1 MILILNANTGTIG
14 QKISPSILHMLTSFN
29 IQSPHFISNSVTA
42 MIPKGENAMIHRKSQ
57 ILIMSDTDSAISGI
71 NSNIPIIA
79 LTKNSVIH
87 HTAHDRVVSLL
98 LLREMFEKSNNVI

>member
-14 QKISPSILHMLTSFN
+14 QKISHSILHILTSFN

-57 ILIMSDTDSAISGI
+57 ILIISDTDNAMSGTK
-71 NSNIPIIA
+71 SNIPIIA

-87 HTAHDRVVSLL
+87 HTAHDNVVSLL

>member
-14 QKISPSILHMLTSFN
+14 QKISPSMLHILTSFN
-29 IQSPHFISNSVTA
+29 IQSHDFISNSVTA
-42 MIPKGENAMIHRKSQ
+42 IIPKGENAMIHRKSQ
-57 ILIMSDTDSAISGI
+57 ILIISDTDNAMSGTK
-71 NSNIPIIA
+71 SNIPIIA

-87 HTAHDRVVSLL
+87 HTAHDNVVSLL